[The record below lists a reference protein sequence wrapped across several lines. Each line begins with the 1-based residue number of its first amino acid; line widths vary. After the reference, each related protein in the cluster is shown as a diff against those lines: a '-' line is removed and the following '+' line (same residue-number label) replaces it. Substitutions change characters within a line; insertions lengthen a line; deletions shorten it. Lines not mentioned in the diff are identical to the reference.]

1 MEILRKIFKKKPKKI
16 KEVLPIIEDKI
27 LVQEKTF
34 QNKTQRELSELR
46 KEMKEANNKL
56 LGKN

>member
-16 KEVLPIIEDKI
+16 KEVLPTVEN
-27 LVQEKTF
+27 KTF
-34 QNKTQRELSELR
+34 ENKVQKEILELR
-46 KEMKEANNKL
+46 KSMKEANNKL